1 MCGTGGPIMSTRRT
15 RGRAKKTLDLIDA
28 IVEIARGIQPCR
40 VRSLAYQLFIRKLI
54 PSMAI
59 ESTKKVSQLC
69 TIAREEGTMPWEWIT
84 DESRAVQSL
93 ATWADPEDY
102 ADTVMHG
109 YLLDKWRH
117 QPTFIIVVSEKGT
130 MDSTI
135 WPVLKEYEVPFQV
148 LHGWS
153 GATAVWEMAQA
164 NLRRKQKTLILY
176 VGDRD
181 PSGMYMSE
189 VDLPK
194 RLARYSSDT
203 PADKDVSPEWVRRTL
218 AGIRLEVRRIA
229 LTETDTVALGPA
241 VAFPASDKKKD
252 SRYPWFVANYGDR
265 CWELDALSPP
275 VLRRRLE
282 EAITAELDREL
293 WDRYVR
299 VEEIQRAQI
308 IETCRTWPGYSG
320 QVPK

>member
-1 MCGTGGPIMSTRRT
+1 
-15 RGRAKKTLDLIDA
+15 
-28 IVEIARGIQPCR
+28 
-40 VRSLAYQLFIRKLI
+40 
-54 PSMAI
+54 
-59 ESTKKVSQLC
+59 
-69 TIAREEGTMPWEWIT
+69 MPWGWIA
-84 DESRAVQSL
+84 DESRAEQSL

-102 ADTVMHG
+102 ADSVMHG
-109 YLLDKWRH
+109 YRLDKWQY
-117 QPTFIIVVSEKGT
+117 QPVHISVLSEKGT

-153 GATAVWEMAQA
+153 GATAVWDMAQA
-164 NLRRKQKTLILY
+164 NLRRKQRTLLLY

-194 RLARYSSDT
+194 RLARYSSNT
-203 PADKDVSPEWVRRTL
+203 PADKDVSPEWVRWAL
-218 AGIRLEVRRIA
+218 AEIRLEIRRIA
-229 LTETDTVALGPA
+229 LTEADTVALGPA
-241 VAFPASDKKKD
+241 VAFPASDKADKIDASGKKKKGD
-252 SRYPWFVANYGDR
+252 TRYPWFVENCGHW

-299 VEEIQRAQI
+299 VEEVQRSQI
-308 IETCRTWPGYSG
+308 IETCQTWTSILG
-320 QVPK
+320 QVPE